1 MQGVRAERLGTHI
14 ALLEV
19 QSEDELN
26 RYDQFDN
33 RK

>member
-1 MQGVRAERLGTHI
+1 MQGVRAERLGPHI

-19 QSEDELN
+19 QSEEELN
-26 RYDQFDN
+26 SYDQFDN